1 MEIFTPI
8 RISRNKTEDLQNII
22 DHLVG
27 KIIVEKDGN
36 YDKVY

>member
-22 DHLVG
+22 DRLVG
-27 KIIVEKDGN
+27 NHCGKGWEL
-36 YDKVY
+36 